1 MIDSSVD
8 SLDEFLAARSA
19 LDSLIVAWKKSEGVT
34 PAEDVAGP
42 STPPVADDDPEVE
55 FDATGN
61 VSVTSPPPPV
71 VHAAPPPPPTTAAPL
86 LTHDSRGIPWDGRVH
101 ASNRATKIDGS
112 WKSRRGVDPALLAQ
126 IEAGSVPGNT
136 PPPPMVSVAGVPTPL
151 NEVGAAVEALKA
163 PPPPPPSDAAPPP
176 PPATVPAGEPVTF
189 KGVMQKI
196 MKNPSV
202 FTDTRLNEVLEPFG
216 LSATELVKLIGNPI
230 LPSVNAAIDAC
241 LT

>member
-1 MIDSSVD
+1 
-8 SLDEFLAARSA
+8 
-19 LDSLIVAWKKSEGVT
+19 
-34 PAEDVAGP
+34 
-42 STPPVADDDPEVE
+42 
-55 FDATGN
+55 
-61 VSVTSPPPPV
+61 
-71 VHAAPPPPPTTAAPL
+71 
-86 LTHDSRGIPWDGRVH
+86 
-101 ASNRATKIDGS
+101 
-112 WKSRRGVDPALLAQ
+112 
-126 IEAGSVPGNT
+126 
-136 PPPPMVSVAGVPTPL
+136 MVNVAGVPTPL

-163 PPPPPPSDAAPPP
+163 PPPPPPVDVVP